1 MGSAARHMEIEQEER
16 PTQAAG
22 KRALIDAA
30 LRLAASRRSLSSLGL
45 RELAREAGLNPNTFY
60 RHFSDVDD
68 LGLAIIRDIATQ
80 LRQPLRDLRRE
91 AAERALSVAS
101 AASVPFGLDLERG
114 QRVTRETVRLFFDFV
129 ERNPQA
135 FIIGVRELHGPSP
148 VLREALARVMD
159 EFGEDMAED
168 IRQFHLLPDVEVGEL
183 DQLSRLISRQLFQQ
197 SLDYLERPPELRE
210 EVCALAQRQILLL
223 FTGVA
228 VLQTLG
234 MLDRL

>member
-1 MGSAARHMEIEQEER
+1 MEIGQEER
-16 PTQAAG
+16 PAEAAG

-60 RHFSDVDD
+60 RPFGDVDD

-91 AAERALSVAS
+91 AAERAQPGEG

-129 ERNPQA
+129 EGNPQA

-168 IRQFHLLPDVEVGEL
+168 IRQFHLLPDVDEAEL
-183 DQLSRLISRQLFQQ
+183 SQLSRLISRQLFQQ
-197 SLDYLERPPELRE
+197 SLDYLELPPEQRG
-210 EVCALAQRQILLL
+210 EVCALAERQILLL

-234 MLDRL
+234 MLARL

>member
-1 MGSAARHMEIEQEER
+1 MEIGQEER
-16 PTQAAG
+16 PAEAAG

-60 RHFSDVDD
+60 RHFGDVDD

-91 AAERALSVAS
+91 AAERAQPGEG

-129 ERNPQA
+129 EGNPQA

-168 IRQFHLLPDVEVGEL
+168 IRQFHLLPDIDENEL
-183 DQLSRLISRQLFQQ
+183 NQLSRLISRQLFQQ
-197 SLDYLERPPELRE
+197 SLDYLECPPEQRG
-210 EVCALAQRQILLL
+210 EVCALAERQILLL

-228 VLQTLG
+228 VLQTFG
-234 MLDRL
+234 MLARL

>member
-1 MGSAARHMEIEQEER
+1 MEIGQEER
-16 PTQAAG
+16 PAEAAG

-60 RHFSDVDD
+60 RHFGDVDD

-80 LRQPLRDLRRE
+80 LRQPLRELRRA
-91 AAERALSVAS
+91 AAERAQPGEG

-129 ERNPQA
+129 EGNPQA

-168 IRQFHLLPDVEVGEL
+168 IRQFHLLPDIDENEL
-183 DQLSRLISRQLFQQ
+183 NQLSRLISRQLFQQ
-197 SLDYLERPPELRE
+197 SLDYLERPQEQRG
-210 EVCALAQRQILLL
+210 EVCALAERQILLL

-228 VLQTLG
+228 VLQTFG
-234 MLDRL
+234 MLARL